1 MENKKH
7 NNDEPAVATAAPP
20 EPPKP
25 YPAPGYPKVVF
36 NKAGN
41 APPRIVNN
49 DEELAALNPKE
60 WTQIPPVEP
69 KEKVEWPRAFYNI
82 NNPPRMMSSEA
93 EAEALGMAWRDLED
107 DFPVTVKVKT
117 PKAAGK

>member
-1 MENKKH
+1 MDNKKPNEH
-7 NNDEPAVATAAPP
+7 EGGAAVAAPP

-25 YPAPGYPKVVF
+25 YPAPGYPKAVF

-49 DEELAALNPKE
+49 DDELHALNPKE

-69 KEKVEWPRAFYNI
+69 KQKPTWPQLYYNV
-82 NNPPRMMSSEA
+82 NVPPKLVASEA
-93 EAEALGMAWRDLED
+93 EAEALGPDWRE
-107 DFPVTVKVKT
+107 FPL
-117 PKAAGK
+117 PKPAEAAHK